1 MSQLYTGRER
11 EKEGSGQDISVP
23 PSLSFLRG
31 PTALEV
37 VSMRKIIYVGM
48 PGAGREKEPG
58 EGDSSNRTD
67 PVLDKTTD

>member
-1 MSQLYTGRER
+1 
-11 EKEGSGQDISVP
+11 VP